1 MFVLLKSE
9 KGVYDVFFYN
19 KNDVFFSNIK
29 IRIQVL
35 EFLTWKLASIS
46 TWNDMDPQQLVY
58 HWYKYLKIKFKIM
71 QL

>member
-1 MFVLLKSE
+1 MEMFVLLKSE

-35 EFLTWKLASIS
+35 EFLT
-46 TWNDMDPQQLVY
+46 
-58 HWYKYLKIKFKIM
+58 
-71 QL
+71 